1 MLGWQFLG
9 LVAIAIWTAVLSGLM
24 FGMLKGFGILR
35 VCDEVQEKG

>member
-1 MLGWQFLG
+1 MGWQFLG

-24 FGMLKGFGILR
+24 FGMLKCFGILR